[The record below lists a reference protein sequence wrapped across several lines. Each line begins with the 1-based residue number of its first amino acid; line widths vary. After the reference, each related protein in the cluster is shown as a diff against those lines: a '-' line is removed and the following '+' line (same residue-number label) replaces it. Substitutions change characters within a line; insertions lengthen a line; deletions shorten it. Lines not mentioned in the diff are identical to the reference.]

1 MAPINLNS
9 KMAVLAAIIT
19 LTLGTDAAVQYAD
32 AVGDAGRYKI
42 LESAL
47 LVRFGGNGTM
57 LMTQVEVDHFVDAI
71 HHIRIFHTTECVFR
85 LRQLEASGNLDATS
99 TAHLREMEQLIY
111 VDICSEE
118 NFPTVEI
125 SDSECHHNLQLKM
138 LYRGC
143 RPANAA
149 NFQELTEA
157 EADDLFPV
165 LYRALNRWYGSP
177 VGAGRILLAI
187 VEQTMANNNDLAIP
201 AYRQRSHGCGVG
213 IARQI
218 SVGYIQLIN
227 QEWLAEQIAIDLDEL
242 DVAFDDLQLS

>member
-1 MAPINLNS
+1 MTPINLNN
-9 KMAVLAAIIT
+9 KMAVVAAVIT
-19 LTLGTDAAVQYAD
+19 LTLGTEVAAQYANAID
-32 AVGDAGRYKI
+32 DAGRYDV
-42 LESAL
+42 LESGL
-47 LVRFGGNGTM
+47 LVRFGGNDTM
-57 LMTQVEVDHFVDAI
+57 LMRQVEVDHFVNAI
-71 HHIRIFHTTECVFR
+71 HQIRTFHTTECVVR
-85 LRQLEASGNLDATS
+85 LRQVEASGNLDATS
-99 TAHLREMEQLIY
+99 TAQLREMEQLIC
-111 VDICSEE
+111 VDTRSEE
-118 NFPTVEI
+118 NFPTVKV

-149 NFQELTEA
+149 NFHELTEA

-201 AYRQRSHGCGVG
+201 AYRHRGHGCGVG
-213 IARQI
+213 IARRI
-218 SVGYIQLIN
+218 SPGYIQLIN

-242 DVAFDDLQLS
+242 DVSFDDL